1 MKQLIKT
8 GWLLITP
15 PSTTDFLGIVSLNL
29 ASLLPAVFVRLH
41 VGDLPS
47 TGLGDGPLALVIPL
61 GWEWFLKTIYEYQI
75 KVSRVKFCSKGR
87 EPWSSSY
94 GKRLTF
100 RRLWVRIPAQYACC
114 KDCTVC
120 LKRPKINKKSPGMG
134 HFKKSFVTSA
144 QRRRIK
150 EEEDLLAVPL
160 NSSVYLDCL
169 HEILA
174 RKITLLETFYY
185 RSFFR
190 SFFPS
195 FSTLAIWSFFLFYSL
210 LFPHSY
216 FIPFLSPYWLPISV
230 ILVHPTNPSLFKVLF
245 SSRKASA
252 VIVIELSCQHNGL
265 RSRPTILQ
273 PVGSNP
279 STGTKVPEVAQL
291 CVTFTRCKLQ

>member
-61 GWEWFLKTIYEYQI
+61 GREWFLKTIYEYQI
-75 KVSRVKFCSKGR
+75 KVSWVKFCSKGR

-120 LKRPKINKKSPGMG
+120 LKRPKINQKSQGMG
-134 HFKKSFVTSA
+134 HFKKKFCNKCTTTKNK
-144 QRRRIK
+144 RRRRPSCRPFK
-150 EEEDLLAVPL
+150 L
-160 NSSVYLDCL
+160 
-169 HEILA
+169 
-174 RKITLLETFYY
+174 
-185 RSFFR
+185 FR
-190 SFFPS
+190 LFGLFTRN
-195 FSTLAIWSFFLFYSL
+195 FSTQNHPLRNFLLSFFLSFFLSL
-210 LFPHSY
+210 LLYFSNLVFLSILFLTFSPFILYPISFSLLTSY
-216 FIPFLSPYWLPISV
+216 FCDTCPPHQSFSV
-230 ILVHPTNPSLFKVLF
+230 
-245 SSRKASA
+245 
-252 VIVIELSCQHNGL
+252 
-265 RSRPTILQ
+265 
-273 PVGSNP
+273 
-279 STGTKVPEVAQL
+279 
-291 CVTFTRCKLQ
+291 